1 MSKLRFWLC
10 LWEEKRTSRFF
21 FFCPLFDLDFFSS
34 SSPAGQTSH
43 PERLWSTVSFLFSS
57 PVEST
62 AVFFAGD
69 SPDCTAGFITASGGG
84 LLETRDGHAYARER
98 ERERQ
103 RRETGETEKTDRE
116 GVFLSSSYDRRYE
129 RQRKS
134 FYLHIRIHMVLIC
147 K

>member
-1 MSKLRFWLC
+1 MC
-10 LWEEKRTSRFF
+10 LWEEKGRRGFF
-21 FFCPLFDLDFFSS
+21 FPLHSLFDLYFFSS

-43 PERLWSTVSFLFSS
+43 PERLWSTVCFLFSS

-62 AVFFAGD
+62 AVFFAGYG
-69 SPDCTAGFITASGGG
+69 PDCTAGFITASGGG

-98 ERERQ
+98 ERERGRDE
-103 RRETGETEKTDRE
+103 RRRRDRE
-116 GVFLSSSYDRRYE
+116 EVFLSSSYDRRYE